1 MKNLL
6 RYLRIIKIDI
16 GLDLIKPYRKEDVWK
31 S

>member
-1 MKNLL
+1 MKNIL
-6 RYLRIIKIDI
+6 RHLGIIEINI